1 MKPVHVHEDAEL
13 HRELL
18 SLACRSLDRR
28 GRPDRASG
36 SVSVRSGEA
45 VIITTGDLNEES
57 LQQDAV
63 MVDPSQ
69 GLPLLGETDWPPP
82 ETPAHLAL
90 HRRLP
95 GRGAVVHIHEP
106 RSLALAAAVGGAP
119 GAIGALVA
127 VVSPEPRGPAPLA
140 GLPGHPE
147 LPELPEL
154 PDEAVAL
161 LVEGRGVF
169 TWGRD
174 TDEALSR
181 LERIEELGR
190 PLLPEHPAR
199 AGAARVTVW

>member
-36 SVSVRSGEA
+36 SISVRSGEA

-63 MVDPSQ
+63 MVAPSQ

-95 GRGAVVHIHEP
+95 GRGAVVHVHEP
-106 RSLALAAAVGGAP
+106 RP
-119 GAIGALVA
+119 H
-127 VVSPEPRGPAPLA
+127 PADL
-140 GLPGHPE
+140 
-147 LPELPEL
+147 
-154 PDEAVAL
+154 
-161 LVEGRGVF
+161 R
-169 TWGRD
+169 
-174 TDEALSR
+174 
-181 LERIEELGR
+181 R
-190 PLLPEHPAR
+190 PLRSEAQTTCATLGDSRCHGIQCTAQQ
-199 AGAARVTVW
+199 

>member
-36 SVSVRSGEA
+36 SISVRSGEA

-95 GRGAVVHIHEP
+95 GRGAVVHVHEP

-127 VVSPEPRGPAPLA
+127 VVDPEPRGPSLVA

-147 LPELPEL
+147 LP
-154 PDEAVAL
+154 DEAAAL
-161 LVEGRGVF
+161 LVEGSGVF

-190 PLLPEHPAR
+190 PLLPEHRAR
-199 AGAARVTVW
+199 TDAARVTVW

>member
-36 SVSVRSGEA
+36 SISVRSGGA

-57 LQQDAV
+57 LRQDAV

-90 HRRLP
+90 HRRLA
-95 GRGAVVHIHEP
+95 GRGAVVHTHEP
-106 RSLALAAAVGGAP
+106 RSLALAAAVCRAP
-119 GAIGALVA
+119 GPIGALVR
-127 VVSPEPRGPAPLA
+127 VVAPESRDPSHLVD
-140 GLPGHPE
+140 LPGRLE
-147 LPELPEL
+147 LS
-154 PDEAVAL
+154 DEVLAL
-161 LVEGRGVF
+161 LVEGSGVL

-174 TDEALSR
+174 TGEALSR

-190 PLLPEHPAR
+190 PLLPEHPAH
-199 AGAARVTVW
+199 ADAARVTVR

>member
-36 SVSVRSGEA
+36 SISVRSGEA

-95 GRGAVVHIHEP
+95 GRGAVVHVHEP

-127 VVSPEPRGPAPLA
+127 VVAPEPHGLSLLA

-147 LPELPEL
+147 LP
-154 PDEAVAL
+154 DEAAAL
-161 LVEGRGVF
+161 LVEGSGVF

-174 TDEALSR
+174 TGQALSR

-190 PLLPEHPAR
+190 PLLPEHR
-199 AGAARVTVW
+199 AHADAARVTVW